1 MTQQQPHP
9 PVIESVPEHNRAFM
23 ARGDWRDHAAP
34 GRPAKQLAV
43 VTCMDTR
50 LTHLLP
56 DALGLQNGELTAV
69 TPAADPALE
78 H

>member
-1 MTQQQPHP
+1 MTQQQPYP
-9 PVIESVPEHNRAFM
+9 PVIKGVLEHNRAFV

-56 DALGLQNGELTAV
+56 DALELQNGELTAV
-69 TPAADPALE
+69 TPAAGPALE

>member
-1 MTQQQPHP
+1 MTQQQPYP
-9 PVIESVPEHNRAFM
+9 PVIESVPERNRAFM
-23 ARGDWRDHAAP
+23 ARGDWRDHAAS

-69 TPAADPALE
+69 TPAAGPALE

>member
-1 MTQQQPHP
+1 MTQQQPYP
-9 PVIESVPEHNRAFM
+9 PAIESVPEHNRAFM
-23 ARGDWRDHAAP
+23 TRGDWRDHAAP

-69 TPAADPALE
+69 APAAGPALE